1 MTEPI
6 NLSATLPVAS
16 PATQPIQD
24 KAPKPPGLMPKNVQT
39 WGMLGLAVLMV
50 AIMWLTG
57 GKKPQPAPRSGTAA
71 VQTPAPLEVNEGKIA
86 ELQSR
91 IQELQREQQVALN
104 QQNKFFGALQSG
116 NQTAAPAEVTNP
128 QSASPPATDP
138 IHEERKKRAY
148 LSLFSSN
155 VALSYRK
162 ELAQPQPPVN
172 TAPQITNPF
181 GLPSLAGQEPN
192 FSQQLA
198 QILQGLP
205 PAPQPI
211 PSAPSVSG
219 SALHAGTTTAEEA
232 EKQISDGHA
241 KETSP
246 NSSALNAAQGKSYL
260 IFEGTILE
268 TVLVNRL
275 DGQFTGPVECLVTN
289 DIYSH
294 DRQHVLI
301 PSGTKVLGEAKR
313 VDTFGQTRL
322 AVAFHRLIMPDGYS
336 VSLDQFKGMNQVG
349 DTGLRDQVNNHYL
362 KIFGASL
369 AIGALGG
376 ISQAGSGGLLTQSG
390 TQSVEQGFG
399 QSLGQT
405 SQRILD
411 KFLNILPT
419 VTIREG
425 HRVKIY
431 LSGDLAVPDYANHK
445 MPSDL

>member
-1 MTEPI
+1 
-6 NLSATLPVAS
+6 L
-16 PATQPIQD
+16 
-24 KAPKPPGLMPKNVQT
+24 PGL
-39 WGMLGLAVLMV
+39 
-50 AIMWLTG
+50 
-57 GKKPQPAPRSGTAA
+57 PA
-71 VQTPAPLEVNEGKIA
+71 
-86 ELQSR
+86 
-91 IQELQREQQVALN
+91 
-104 QQNKFFGALQSG
+104 
-116 NQTAAPAEVTNP
+116 
-128 QSASPPATDP
+128 
-138 IHEERKKRAY
+138 
-148 LSLFSSN
+148 
-155 VALSYRK
+155 
-162 ELAQPQPPVN
+162 
-172 TAPQITNPF
+172 
-181 GLPSLAGQEPN
+181 QEPTFN
-192 FSQQLA
+192 QQLA

-205 PAPQPI
+205 PAPQLI
-211 PSAPSVSG
+211 PPPPAASNPPQ
-219 SALHAGTTTAEEA
+219 AGTAPAEDA
-232 EKQISDGHA
+232 ERKAAESSSKQ
-241 KETSP
+241 TSP
-246 NSSALNAAQGKSYL
+246 NPSALNAADGKSYV

-268 TVLVNRL
+268 TVLLNRL
-275 DGQFTGPVECLVTN
+275 DGQFIGPVECLVTS

-294 DRQHVLI
+294 DRQHLLI

-336 VSLDQFKGMNQVG
+336 VSLDQFKGMNQIG

-369 AIGALGG
+369 AVGVIGG
-376 ISQAGSGGLLTQSG
+376 IAEAGSGGVLTQSG
-390 TQSVEQGFG
+390 TQGIEQGVG

>member
-1 MTEPI
+1 MRARRSRHQPPP
-6 NLSATLPVAS
+6 SD
-16 PATQPIQD
+16 PIQD
-24 KAPKPPGLMPKNVQT
+24 
-39 WGMLGLAVLMV
+39 
-50 AIMWLTG
+50 
-57 GKKPQPAPRSGTAA
+57 
-71 VQTPAPLEVNEGKIA
+71 
-86 ELQSR
+86 
-91 IQELQREQQVALN
+91 
-104 QQNKFFGALQSG
+104 
-116 NQTAAPAEVTNP
+116 
-128 QSASPPATDP
+128 
-138 IHEERKKRAY
+138 ERKKRAY
-148 LSLFSSN
+148 VSLFSSN

-162 ELAQPQPPVN
+162 DLAQPELAPG
-172 TAPQITNPF
+172 TASPTNNPF
-181 GLPSLAGQEPN
+181 GLPGLPAQEPTFN
-192 FSQQLA
+192 QQLA

-205 PAPQPI
+205 PAPQLI
-211 PSAPSVSG
+211 PPTPPAASNPPQ
-219 SALHAGTTTAEEA
+219 AGTTTAEDA
-232 EKQISDGHA
+232 ERKSAESSSKQ
-241 KETSP
+241 TSP
-246 NSSALNAAQGKSYL
+246 NPSALNAAEGKNYV

-268 TVLVNRL
+268 TVLLNRL
-275 DGQFTGPVECLVTN
+275 DGQFIGPVECLVTS

-294 DRQHVLI
+294 DRQHLLI

-336 VSLDQFKGMNQVG
+336 VSLDQFKGMNQIG

-369 AIGALGG
+369 AVGAIGG
-376 ISQAGSGGLLTQSG
+376 IAEAGSGGVLTQSG
-390 TQSVEQGFG
+390 TQSIQQGVG
-399 QSLGQT
+399 ESLGQT

>member
-1 MTEPI
+1 MTEPV
-6 NLSATLPVAS
+6 TS
-16 PATQPIQD
+16 PAAQPIQD
-24 KAPKPPGLMPKNVQT
+24 KAPKPPGLMPKNVQA
-39 WGMLGLAVLMV
+39 WVMLGLAVLMV
-50 AIMWLTG
+50 TIMWLTG
-57 GKKPQPAPRSGTAA
+57 GKKASTTPKPGTPA
-71 VQTPAPLEVNEGKIA
+71 VQNPAPLEVNQAKIA
-86 ELQSR
+86 DLQNR

-104 QQNKFFGALQSG
+104 QQNKFFGALQSE
-116 NQTAAPAEVTNP
+116 NQTAAPAQITNP
-128 QSASPPATDP
+128 QPTTAPTTDP
-138 IHEERKKRAY
+138 IQDERKKRAY

-162 ELAQPQPPVN
+162 DSPQPES
-172 TAPQITNPF
+172 APANNPF
-181 GLPSLAGQEPN
+181 GLQTPQPQQPT
-192 FSQQLA
+192 FDQQLA
-198 QILQGLP
+198 QILQGMP
-205 PAPQPI
+205 PALQPF
-211 PSAPSVSG
+211 APFLPG
-219 SALHAGTTTAEEA
+219 STSTPKAGTTTAEDTERKA
-232 EKQISDGHA
+232 SESSSKQ
-241 KETSP
+241 TSP
-246 NSSALNAAQGKSYL
+246 NPSALNAADGKNYV
-260 IFEGTILE
+260 IFEGTVLE
-268 TVLVNRL
+268 TVLLNRL

-294 DRQHVLI
+294 DRQHLLI

-336 VSLDQFKGMNQVG
+336 VSLDQFKGMNQIG

-369 AIGALGG
+369 AVGAIGG
-376 ISQAGSGGLLTQSG
+376 IAQAGSGGLLTQSG
-390 TQSVEQGFG
+390 TQSIQAGVG

-431 LSGDLAVPDYANHK
+431 LSDDLAVPDYANHK

>member
-1 MTEPI
+1 
-6 NLSATLPVAS
+6 
-16 PATQPIQD
+16 
-24 KAPKPPGLMPKNVQT
+24 MPKNVQT
-39 WGMLGLAVLMV
+39 WAMLGLAVLMV
-50 AIMWLTG
+50 SIMWLTG
-57 GKKPQPAPRSGTAA
+57 GKKPQTLPKSGTSA

-86 ELQSR
+86 ELQNR

-104 QQNKFFGALQSG
+104 QQNKFFGAIQSESQ
-116 NQTAAPAEVTNP
+116 NATPAQVAGTVQPP
-128 QSASPPATDP
+128 QATPADP
-138 IHEERKKRAY
+138 IQDERKKKAY
-148 LSLFSSN
+148 VSLFSSN

-162 ELAQPQPPVN
+162 DLAQPELAPGTASPVN
-172 TAPQITNPF
+172 NPF
-181 GLPSLAGQEPN
+181 GLPGLPAQEPTFN
-192 FSQQLA
+192 QQLA

-205 PAPQPI
+205 PAPQLI
-211 PSAPSVSG
+211 PPPPAASNPPQE
-219 SALHAGTTTAEEA
+219 GTTTAEDA
-232 EKQISDGHA
+232 ERKASESSSKQ
-241 KETSP
+241 TSP
-246 NSSALNAAQGKSYL
+246 NPSALNAADGKSYV

-268 TVLVNRL
+268 TVLLNRL
-275 DGQFTGPVECLVTN
+275 DGQFIGPVECLVTS

-294 DRQHVLI
+294 DRQHLLI
-301 PSGTKVLGEAKR
+301 PSGTKVMGEAKR

-336 VSLDQFKGMNQVG
+336 VSLDQFKGMNQIG

-369 AIGALGG
+369 AVGAIGG
-376 ISQAGSGGLLTQSG
+376 IAEAGSGGVLTQSG
-390 TQSVEQGFG
+390 TQSIQQGVG
-399 QSLGQT
+399 ESLGQT

-445 MPSDL
+445 VPPDL

>member
-1 MTEPI
+1 MTEQ
-6 NLSATLPVAS
+6 TTS
-16 PATQPIQD
+16 PAAQPIQD
-24 KAPKPPGLMPKNVQT
+24 KAPKPPGLMPKNIQAWV
-39 WGMLGLAVLMV
+39 MLSLAVLMV
-50 AIMWLTG
+50 IIMWLTG
-57 GKKPQPAPRSGTAA
+57 GKKTQTAPKSGTPS
-71 VQTPAPLEVNEGKIA
+71 VQTSAPLEVNQAKIA
-86 ELQSR
+86 DLQAR
-91 IQELQREQQVALN
+91 IQELQREQQAALT
-104 QQNKFFGALQSG
+104 QQNKFFGALQGDS
-116 NQTAAPAEVTNP
+116 QTSAPAQVTNP
-128 QSASPPATDP
+128 QPGAPPPDDP
-138 IHEERKKRAY
+138 IQAERKKRAY

-162 ELAQPQPPVN
+162 DLPQAESAATNNPLGLQSQPAQTP
-172 TAPQITNPF
+172 TF
-181 GLPSLAGQEPN
+181 D
-192 FSQQLA
+192 QQLS
-198 QILQGLP
+198 QILQTLP
-205 PAPQPI
+205 PMPQLVAPI
-211 PSAPSVSG
+211 PPVSG
-219 SALHAGTTTAEEA
+219 SGRQAGTTTAEEA
-232 EKQISDGHA
+232 EKKASDSA
-241 KETSP
+241 SKQMSP
-246 NSSALNAAQGKSYL
+246 NPSALNAAQGKNYV

-268 TVLVNRL
+268 TVLLNRL
-275 DGQFTGPVECLVTN
+275 SGDFTGPVECLITN

-313 VDTFGQTRL
+313 VEAFGQTRL

-336 VSLDQFKGMNQVG
+336 VSLDQFKGMNQIG

-369 AIGALGG
+369 AVGAIGG
-376 ISQAGSGGLLTQSG
+376 IAEAGSGGLLTQSG
-390 TQSVEQGFG
+390 TQSIQQGIG
-399 QSLGQT
+399 ESLGQT